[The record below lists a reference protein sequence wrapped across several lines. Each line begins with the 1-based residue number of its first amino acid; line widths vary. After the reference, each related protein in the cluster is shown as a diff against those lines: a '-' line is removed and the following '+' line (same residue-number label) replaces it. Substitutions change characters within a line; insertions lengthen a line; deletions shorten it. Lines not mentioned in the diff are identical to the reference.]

1 MPEKVVTYTAQPIAE
16 ILHMSHRG
24 VLLLINQGRIKAVR
38 VGRKWLVSEEE
49 LLRIMEEGV

>member
-1 MPEKVVTYTAQPIAE
+1 MPEKVVTYTAQQIAE